1 MGKTWTIQFI
11 LYEGLSLCNQKGSVT
26 HRHGLAVYLKE
37 VLSFAWELSLENSA
51 NSYLCFQ
58 LALLDSASYFFF
70 CIRSLSLS
78 L

>member
-11 LYEGLSLCNQKGSVT
+11 LYEGLSLCNQKGYVT
-26 HRHGLAVYLKE
+26 HIHGLAVYLKE
-37 VLSFAWELSLENSA
+37 ALSFAWELSLENSA

-70 CIRSLSLS
+70 CI
-78 L
+78 